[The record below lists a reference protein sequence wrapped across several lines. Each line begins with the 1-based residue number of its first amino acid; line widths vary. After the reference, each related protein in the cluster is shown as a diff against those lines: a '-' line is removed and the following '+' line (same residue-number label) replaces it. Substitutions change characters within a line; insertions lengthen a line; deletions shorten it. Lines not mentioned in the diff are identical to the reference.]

1 MRKEELGR
9 GLYRMS
15 VPGRRNS
22 SMFPGLEERESMCRK
37 SPQCLECKALVM
49 WAHIKQSLVTQER
62 DLGFTLGAVGM
73 TYADMC
79 LESFY

>member
-22 SMFPGLEERESMCRK
+22 SMFPGLEAKEGRRRK
-37 SPQCLECKALVM
+37 SPPCLEWKALVT
-49 WAHIKQSLVTQER
+49 WAHIQQSIVTQER
-62 DLGFTLGAVGM
+62 DLGFTLGAVG
-73 TYADMC
+73 TIYSDMC